1 MHLQLILSRN
11 FTSLHWNKQTMDC
24 RHFESG
30 NVTWSSV
37 DQSDNF
43 RRWRSGK
50 VAGGAH
56 ALVPETRDLRRGA
69 CVDIFRQC
77 QTSLGT
83 SPVETS
89 LSHFADTFF
98 LINHISAVIFS
109 LEEASCYSS
118 LNRFRSIPL
127 TDSRF
132 LEAWYCKRISKRQ
145 GSNFINFWNGH
156 LWSIRVGKG
165 DRGCKASTRSSEISR
180 RWSFSTA
187 AGFESFSWH
196 PLSKQW
202 VVSVWQVFFFLQ
214 YIKLM
219 CISCSEKKP

>member
-1 MHLQLILSRN
+1 M
-11 FTSLHWNKQTMDC
+11 
-24 RHFESG
+24 
-30 NVTWSSV
+30 
-37 DQSDNF
+37 
-43 RRWRSGK
+43 
-50 VAGGAH
+50 
-56 ALVPETRDLRRGA
+56 PETRDLRRGA

-132 LEAWYCKRISKRQ
+132 LEA
-145 GSNFINFWNGH
+145 
-156 LWSIRVGKG
+156 
-165 DRGCKASTRSSEISR
+165 
-180 RWSFSTA
+180 
-187 AGFESFSWH
+187 
-196 PLSKQW
+196 
-202 VVSVWQVFFFLQ
+202 
-214 YIKLM
+214 
-219 CISCSEKKP
+219 